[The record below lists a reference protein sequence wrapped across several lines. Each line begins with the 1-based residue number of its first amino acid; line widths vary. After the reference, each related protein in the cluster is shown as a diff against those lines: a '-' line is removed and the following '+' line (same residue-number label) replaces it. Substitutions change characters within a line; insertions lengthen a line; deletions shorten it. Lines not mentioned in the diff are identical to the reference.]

1 MPVSVSGDALRI
13 DGFETSER
21 DIVSYFIGLPDSENM
36 DKKLETLLKL
46 ESRSQIIS
54 PPEVQLDRKAF

>member
-1 MPVSVSGDALRI
+1 MLKRAVVVGVIAA
-13 DGFETSER
+13 T
-21 DIVSYFIGLPDSENM
+21 IVAIGSAY
-36 DKKLETLLKL
+36 L